1 MTMTREEV
9 GRGLWGKEAEGS
21 RQGTCTKDPWTRTM
35 GREAFRNA
43 GWIGQGTAM
52 GGKCGQL

>member
-1 MTMTREEV
+1 MTREEV